1 MRMSNQGQSGQAMT
15 AVTEHQVAG
24 RDINWW
30 GMIFFIASE
39 ALIFANLIAS
49 YLYLEI
55 RGGSWR
61 LPNGDQL
68 DWRYPL
74 VNTIILLLSSVPV
87 RFAGA
92 GIAKGNRRNLVIGLT
107 GTIIL
112 GVHFPWRPDLRIWQS
127 LRAALYATDASFWLG
142 VLYAHGFPR
151 LARHDWRHFPA
162 DYVDPFLTRRLHTP
176 RITLVYKQPRCTGTS
191 LTSSGSSCSVPFTF
205 SPLSVGNSKPGLDA
219 SGEPP
224 LAHNPSH
231 SAKIFFPPLPEIVHR
246 YIFYHK
252 AITKMW

>member
-1 MRMSNQGQSGQAMT
+1 MRMSNQGQTGQIMT
-15 AVTEHQVAG
+15 AATEHQVAG

-92 GIAKGNRRNLVIGLT
+92 GIARGNRRNLMIGLA

-112 GVHFPWRPDLRIWQS
+112 GAVFLGGQIYEYGSLYGQTFTPQAQAFGSAFFTLTGFHGLHVTIGIIFLLIMLIRS
-127 LRAALYATDASFWLG
+127 LRGDFTPKNHFGVQAAEMYW
-142 VLYAHGFPR
+142 
-151 LARHDWRHFPA
+151 HF
-162 DYVDPFLTRRLHTP
+162 VDVVWVVVFST
-176 RITLVYKQPRCTGTS
+176 VY
-191 LTSSGSSCSVPFTF
+191 LL
-205 SPLSVGNSKPGLDA
+205 PLIRG
-219 SGEPP
+219 
-224 LAHNPSH
+224 
-231 SAKIFFPPLPEIVHR
+231 
-246 YIFYHK
+246 
-252 AITKMW
+252 